1 MATESSQR
9 SFLSFTNAVSAWE
22 NIRTESTSIHQE
34 ESRGKSKIMTQL
46 RTQAWLSTLA
56 VGEYTSRAQSNL
68 KKKSFKI
75 IVIGQTVLSGDHD
88 S

>member
-1 MATESSQR
+1 M
-9 SFLSFTNAVSAWE
+9 
-22 NIRTESTSIHQE
+22 
-34 ESRGKSKIMTQL
+34 MQL
-46 RTQAWLSTLA
+46 RTQACLSTLA

-75 IVIGQTVLSGDHD
+75 IVLGQTALLGDAG